1 MVIVSR
7 VTSILERPWLQAWLE
22 ELGTVISAL
31 FILDMDV
38 GHVQASRAR
47 LSRWWDA
54 EAELSVVSKWLWAA
68 VQEKG
73 FHRCCSSV
81 TSASS
86 PPSF

>member
-7 VTSILERPWLQAWLE
+7 MTSILERPWLLAWS
-22 ELGTVISAL
+22 ELGTVVSAL
-31 FILDMDV
+31 FILDVDV

-47 LSRWWDA
+47 LGRWWDA
-54 EAELSVVSKWLWAA
+54 EAELFVVSKWLWAA

-73 FHRCCSSV
+73 FHCCCSSV